1 MYPKREYVYDEYE
14 DYYICPE
21 NKGLEYSTTDKDGYR
36 HYKSNKKECVNC
48 KNLRNCTTN
57 KQNQKTITRHIWQD
71 YIDICE
77 EYRYTYTDKAEY
89 AMRKQTIERQFGT
102 SKECHNFRY
111 TNQKGIE
118 KMTVKAAITFT
129 FLNIKK
135 LVKMLSQRDTN
146 SPKKTKKEVKNIK
159 NIYQKQKIQIFLRN
173 QISNQ
178 KIKPTKIYFRG
189 FVFTL
194 KATHKSSFYH
204 AHNILILW
212 SSFISNE

>member
-1 MYPKREYVYDEYE
+1 
-14 DYYICPE
+14 
-21 NKGLEYSTTDKDGYR
+21 
-36 HYKSNKKECVNC
+36 
-48 KNLRNCTTN
+48 
-57 KQNQKTITRHIWQD
+57 
-71 YIDICE
+71 
-77 EYRYTYTDKAEY
+77 
-89 AMRKQTIERQFGT
+89 MRKQTIERQFGT

-212 SSFISNE
+212 SRFISNE